1 MWSMTLTYLCALL
14 GAIGVD
20 AQYGDWHG
28 DSMSG
33 GGTYTNPILNK
44 TGADPWVI
52 QRNGYYYMTYTTND
66 NITLLRSPVLTDW
79 NNAERKL
86 LFEPPVG
93 QNYSKSL
100 WAPEL

>member
-1 MWSMTLTYLCALL
+1 MDAVAFATSSLCETSIGKMWSMTLTYLCALL

-44 TGADPWVI
+44 TGADP
-52 QRNGYYYMTYTTND
+52 
-66 NITLLRSPVLTDW
+66 
-79 NNAERKL
+79 
-86 LFEPPVG
+86 
-93 QNYSKSL
+93 
-100 WAPEL
+100 